1 METLH
6 NELRSTLSWY
16 DRWHGH
22 AHSSAVAWG
31 IFLTFATLATLIT
44 LHSID
49 RTYLSLD
56 VDTQLGAVASSL
68 NKRSPVAEDAVVA
81 RVRTLTN
88 DALIRVGEYTHAT
101 NASTPPSLDALKQVL
116 TDRKNAIRETAKTNP
131 NALAGLLFDQNAITA
146 FPEEVRSLIEKPF
159 KKSGTYKIAL
169 VTTAIQDGEETSSLL
184 PDSQNEAGYEEY
196 ILEVGNNERYTLLL
210 TQNEAYRIAPET
222 TITVTGADIGESI
235 VIPTAPL
242 EAGEW
247 DGDGE
252 VLGASTIKK
261 IAVIAFNFTNNAV
274 QPLTTAEIRARI
286 FTNTNSTNAYFKE
299 TSYGQWEI
307 QGRDTPTGDVY
318 GWVTIP
324 VDANGTCDYNG
335 WASKAQQELVNQG
348 VNLSGYTNI
357 QYVFPPAN
365 TGCSWAGLAYLGGST
380 SWVRAD
386 YINSRTPAH
395 ELGHNFGFHHSAK
408 YNCSVAVNVTPSTC
422 ASSEYGD
429 PYDLMGASTR
439 QTNNFNKAKY
449 WLAPAQM
456 QTVTASGV
464 YQIESLE
471 PSSSGV
477 KLLRLKRPFTSSL
490 GTYSDGYY
498 QIEKRGQSGVFGS
511 YSATDPAVNGVIV
524 RLVGDYLNGG
534 GRKTFFVRTL
544 ILGESLVDTEAGI
557 TIALEGSSTSTA
569 RVAITKTGPACV
581 RNAPTVS
588 ITPTSAWV
596 HAGTLVPYTIS
607 VTNND
612 SEGCAPATFTIT
624 STLPDGFSQSPATL
638 AISGNP
644 LTTNSGTISILSPLT
659 AMPATYPV
667 GVRVSHDAVV
677 GSAIDTVVNYNVVP
691 VDTVAP
697 IVTISQPTDGAKIT
711 GRKII
716 VSVSATDTS
725 GISKIDVVIDGK
737 IMKTCSLV
745 TLCSYSWNTNRISA
759 GSHVI
764 EGIVT
769 DASPTA
775 NKGQA
780 KITVTK

>member
-44 LHSID
+44 LNSID

-68 NKRSPVAEDAVVA
+68 NKRSPIAEDAVVA

-101 NASTPPSLDALKQVL
+101 NASTPPSLNALKQVL

-131 NALAGLLFDQNAITA
+131 SSLAGLLFDQNAITA

-222 TITVTGADIGESI
+222 TITVTGADIGEGI
-235 VIPTAPL
+235 VIPTEPL
-242 EAGEW
+242 TEGEW
-247 DGDGE
+247 TGEGE
-252 VLGASTIKK
+252 VLGASTVKK
-261 IAVIAFNFTNNAV
+261 VAIIAFNFTNNTT
-274 QPLTTAEIRARI
+274 QPLTTAEIKARV
-286 FTNTNSTNAYFKE
+286 FTNTNSTNAHYKE

-357 QYVFPPAN
+357 QYIFPPAN

-380 SWVRAD
+380 SWVRGD
-386 YINSRTPAH
+386 NVTTRVSGH

-422 ASSEYGD
+422 TSSEYGD
-429 PYDLMGASTR
+429 PYDIMGASTKH
-439 QTNNFNKAKY
+439 TNTFNKAKY

-456 QTVTASGV
+456 QTVTASGI
-464 YQIESLE
+464 YNLEALE
-471 PSSSGV
+471 PGSTGV
-477 KLLRLKRPFTSSL
+477 KFLRIKRPFTSSL
-490 GTYSDGYY
+490 GTFSDGYY
-498 QIEKRGQSGVFGS
+498 QIEKRAQFGVFGN
-511 YSATDPAVNGVIV
+511 YATTDPAINGIVV
-524 RLVGDYLNGG
+524 RLVGDYTVGG
-534 GRKTFFVRTL
+534 ARKTFFVRT
-544 ILGESLVDTEAGI
+544 IVPGESLVDTEAGI
-557 TIALEGSSTSTA
+557 TIALAGVSTSSA
-569 RVAITKTGPACV
+569 SVNITKTGPACV
-581 RNAPTVS
+581 RNNPTIS
-588 ITPTSAWV
+588 INPTGAWV
-596 HAGTLVPYTIS
+596 TAGTRVSYTVT

-612 SEGCAPATFTIT
+612 GEGCAPTTFTVT
-624 STLPDGFSQSPATL
+624 PTLPTDFTQSPTPLTLTVNPLSSSNATL
-638 AISGNP
+638 N
-644 LTTNSGTISILSPLT
+644 ILSPLS
-659 AMPATYPV
+659 ASAATYPV
-667 GVRVSHDAVV
+667 PVRVVHDA
-677 GSAIDTVVNYNVVP
+677 SPSNFAEAIVNYNVIVADTTAP
-691 VDTVAP
+691 TVA
-697 IVTISQPTDGAKIT
+697 ITNPTDGTKVS
-711 GRKII
+711 GRKA
-716 VSVSATDTS
+716 SVDVQATDTS

-737 IMKTCSLV
+737 TVKTCSAT
-745 TLCSYSWNTNRISA
+745 TLCSYSWNTSRIS
-759 GSHVI
+759 S
-764 EGIVT
+764 GIHTITGVAT
-769 DASPTA
+769 DSSAAS
-775 NKGQA
+775 NKGEV